1 MSEINSLNQT
11 VAWIVFCSSCWLEP
25 WLLGLGSAPC
35 PLFTVQLYPVPSP
48 ALGLTE
54 SLTHHCSP
62 QVWSLEP
69 PAPPHLGSLST
80 FPLTWDAE
88 LQANL
93 LYFSTLA
100 SCLCPGSGRT
110 DTFSSVLE
118 SWQGPSRSSWE
129 LGHSC
134 IGSASP
140 KEGWN
145 QPHAVLAGKSREA
158 PSPASLGWNLGF
170 HSISVLHV
178 SAGPGESWCMQG
190 RV

>member
-1 MSEINSLNQT
+1 MAVGIWECSLP
-11 VAWIVFCSSCWLEP
+11 SLH
-25 WLLGLGSAPC
+25 C
-35 PLFTVQLYPVPSP
+35 PAGTQLHPVPSP
-48 ALGLTE
+48 ALRLTG
-54 SLTHHCSP
+54 SLSQHCSP
-62 QVWSLEP
+62 WVWSHGP
-69 PAPPHLGSLST
+69 PAPPHLGSFGT

-110 DTFSSVLE
+110 DTFSSIRAA
-118 SWQGPSRSSWE
+118 WQGASRSSWE

-140 KEGWN
+140 KEGWD
-145 QPHAVLAGKSREA
+145 QLHAVLAGKSREA
-158 PSPASLGWNLGF
+158 PSPASLGWNLVF
-170 HSISVLHV
+170 HSISVLHM
-178 SAGPGESWCMQG
+178 SAGHGKSWCMQG

>member
-1 MSEINSLNQT
+1 ML
-11 VAWIVFCSSCWLEP
+11 
-25 WLLGLGSAPC
+25 WLLGFGSAPC
-35 PLFTVQLYPVPSP
+35 PLFAVQLYPVPSP
-48 ALGLTE
+48 ALGLTG
-54 SLTHHCSP
+54 SLSQLCSP
-62 QVWSLEP
+62 RVWSLKP
-69 PAPPHLGSLST
+69 PAPPHLGTLGT

-110 DTFSSVLE
+110 GTFSSVLE

-140 KEGWN
+140 KEGWD
-145 QPHAVLAGKSREA
+145 QPHCCA
-158 PSPASLGWNLGF
+158 ASLRWNLVF
-170 HSISVLHV
+170 HSIFVLHI
-178 SAGPGESWCMQG
+178 STEHGKSWCMQG